1 MSSHESSNALYAYA
15 ASAGAWPFPAETR
28 DALERAAS
36 RTIRRANAQE
46 AANVAWYLAKMETH
60 PSRGGAAEWRS
71 GGAFSASPSESFA
84 SARESS
90 ASAHRE
96 RGGASRRR
104 ASLRVDALARLEH
117 LAPRASL
124 VEIAMA
130 FWSHAL
136 LGEAPS
142 GSLRAALEARLTT
155 LVAREGA
162 GVADPGAHKQNLSN
176 LVWAYAKSRTRP
188 SEAAWRALDL
198 LADRTVKAFGTKDL
212 CLAAWGYAALGR
224 RPRSDATWARFNDAL
239 EKHADAFEP
248 DELASAAWAR
258 AAIRACDPSE
268 PDVRFDERAWR
279 RLAGLNAGDFER
291 TESLL
296 VAYHAWRVGR
306 ELLPP
311 THDDSFDERRRA
323 PRENKENENPA
334 ESNPESFPFLA
345 AARDAWRAQR
355 QAQSA
360 SQRLVGD
367 ALTRLGVAHV
377 PEHDFDADQATD
389 FFLPAHDVA
398 VEFDGPT
405 HFYADERVPDA
416 RTRLRNLFLAR
427 RCRAIAALP
436 YWGLEAARAE
446 GGDDAVDRWVA
457 REIER
462 QTGAD
467 VRGNP
472 AGEGRVAD
480 DGGRLADA
488 RGNPNPAGGGR
499 FEGRVRGI
507 DYAQVDALIVD
518 GFEDAAARWTRAL
531 PARRAADLERRMRAA
546 SDDAER
552 RGMLVADAEADAT
565 RKRAAL
571 REEVMRAASATKAG
585 EA

>member
-1 MSSHESSNALYAYA
+1 M
-15 ASAGAWPFPAETR
+15 
-28 DALERAAS
+28 
-36 RTIRRANAQE
+36 
-46 AANVAWYLAKMETH
+46 
-60 PSRGGAAEWRS
+60 
-71 GGAFSASPSESFA
+71 
-84 SARESS
+84 
-90 ASAHRE
+90 
-96 RGGASRRR
+96 
-104 ASLRVDALARLEH
+104 
-117 LAPRASL
+117 
-124 VEIAMA
+124 
-130 FWSHAL
+130 
-136 LGEAPS
+136 GEVQ
-142 GSLRAALEARLTT
+142 R
-155 LVAREGA
+155 
-162 GVADPGAHKQNLSN
+162 
-176 LVWAYAKSRTRP
+176 
-188 SEAAWRALDL
+188 
-198 LADRTVKAFGTKDL
+198 
-212 CLAAWGYAALGR
+212 
-224 RPRSDATWARFNDAL
+224 AL

-488 RGNPNPAGGGR
+488 RGNPAGGTLRGTRTRNRLRSGR
-499 FEGRVRGI
+499 RFNRRRVRGRGG
-507 DYAQVDALIVD
+507 AVDAS
-518 GFEDAAARWTRAL
+518 AS
-531 PARRAADLERRMRAA
+531 ARRRRTSRDGCARG
-546 SDDAER
+546 DDAER
-552 RGMLVADAEADAT
+552 RGCSSPT
-565 RKRAAL
+565 RRRTRRKRAAL

-585 EA
+585 GA